1 MSNDKNFVCINAKYW
16 IRANEQKLINGYFCF
31 GLQISIFY
39 IFFFDATYILK
50 IKQRNMCI
58 KGTYICAHDNSTR
71 VAKH

>member
-16 IRANEQKLINGYFCF
+16 IRANEQKLINGYCK
-31 GLQISIFY
+31 QISIFY
-39 IFFFDATYILK
+39 IFFFDATYILN

-58 KGTYICAHDNSTR
+58 KGTYICAHDSSTR